1 MEQQDRGAALHRA
14 GREEHAWTRSAA
26 PFANPEVPFRP
37 AGRDTDQAK
46 ELAEPLRPPELGPMP
61 TEEWL
66 FSLLPMNE
74 KPPGVKPSGC
84 RLR

>member
-1 MEQQDRGAALHRA
+1 MLRLARRLRSLIQRFRFDQQVAIQIR
-14 GREEHAWTRSAA
+14 
-26 PFANPEVPFRP
+26 
-37 AGRDTDQAK
+37 AK